1 MPKNRIKPADIFI
14 SYRRSGGEHVSW
26 RIFDALKSRNYD
38 VFLDFDALKSG
49 QFDEQLYFAIDEC
62 KDFLLIL
69 PPGAL
74 DRCTD
79 PKDWVRLEVE
89 RAKEKDKNIIPI
101 KLDGFQ
107 YPEELPESLEFLRRQ
122 QTLKMYSQL
131 FDAFID
137 EILVPLLES
146 RPSLGGK
153 RKKVILGVVLAAL
166 LCFAAVMIL
175 TRQGIGPF
183 ARPAVTPAPV
193 SAPTADIGQ
202 NDTGSEPSGW
212 AYRMTADGTAE
223 IAAYTGN
230 AAVLQIPSELDG
242 YRVTAVGR
250 EVFRNNSVLTSVTIP
265 AGVTSIGDYAF
276 SECSSLSSV
285 VIPDTVTSIGR
296 DAFQK
301 CRGLTEMT
309 LPDSVNS
316 IGIGAFY
323 MCTNLKEITLPDA
336 LTSVADYTFQN
347 CSSLTS
353 VTFPPALTSIGYG
366 AFYQCGSLAAITLP
380 DTLTAIGDHAFR
392 ECSGLRSVVIPSGVA
407 SIGNSVFAGCI
418 GLTSVTLPETL
429 TFIDEYAFDSCS
441 GLISLSVPESVAA
454 INTGAFPDTVTLL
467 VRSGSFAES
476 WCRENHPNYAVTA
489 SSN

>member
-79 PKDWVRLEVE
+79 PKDWVRMEVE

-101 KLDGFQ
+101 KLDGFK

-122 QTLKMYSQL
+122 QTLKLYSQL

-137 EILVPLLES
+137 EILVPLLDS
-146 RPSLGGK
+146 RPSTAGK
-153 RKKVILGVVLAAL
+153 LKKVILSLIPAAV

-183 ARPAVTPAPV
+183 ARPAVTPTPE
-193 SAPTADIGQ
+193 SAPTAD
-202 NDTGSEPSGW
+202 TGTEPLGW

-353 VTFPPALTSIGYG
+353 VTFPSSLTSIGYG
-366 AFYQCGSLAAITLP
+366 AFYQCGSLASIKLP
-380 DTLTAIGDHAFR
+380 DTLSSIGDHAFR
-392 ECSGLRSVVIPSGVA
+392 ECTGLQSVEIPTGVT
-407 SIGNSVFAGCI
+407 SIGNSVFAGCT
-418 GLTSVTLPETL
+418 GLTSVTIPETV

-441 GLISLSVPESVAA
+441 GLISLTVPESVAA
-454 INTGAFPDTVTLL
+454 INTGAFPDAVTLL
-467 VRSGSFAES
+467 VRSGSFAED
-476 WCRENHPNYAVTA
+476 WCKENHPDYAVTA

>member
-26 RIFDALKSRNYD
+26 RIFDALKSRKYD

-49 QFDEQLYFAIDEC
+49 QFDEQLYRAIDGC

-74 DRCTD
+74 DRCAD

-122 QTLKMYSQL
+122 QTLKLYSQL

-146 RPSLGGK
+146 RPSPAGK
-153 RKKVILGVVLAAL
+153 LKKVILSLIPAAV

-183 ARPAVTPAPV
+183 ARPAATPAPE
-193 SAPTADIGQ
+193 ATPTADAGAE
-202 NDTGSEPSGW
+202 TSVW
-212 AYRMTADGTAE
+212 AYRLTAEGTAE

-230 AAVLQIPSELDG
+230 ETVLQIPAELDG

-250 EVFRNNSVLTSVTIP
+250 DVFRDNSELTSVTVP

-276 SECSSLSSV
+276 SECSSLTSV
-285 VIPDTVTSIGR
+285 VIPDTVTTIGR

-301 CRGLTEMT
+301 CTGLTEMI
-309 LPDSVNS
+309 LPDSVRS

-353 VTFPPALTSIGYG
+353 VTFPSSLTSIGYG
-366 AFYQCGSLAAITLP
+366 AFYQCGSLASITLP
-380 DTLTAIGDHAFR
+380 DTLSSIGDHAFR
-392 ECSGLRSVVIPSGVA
+392 ECTGLQSVEIPTGVT
-407 SIGNSVFAGCI
+407 SIGNSVFAGCT
-418 GLTSVTLPETL
+418 GLTSVTIPETV

-441 GLISLSVPESVAA
+441 GLISLTVPESVAA
-454 INTGAFPDTVTLL
+454 INTGAFPDAVTLL
-467 VRSGSFAES
+467 VRSGSFAED
-476 WCRENHPNYAVTA
+476 WCKENHTNYAVTA